1 MLRRSRRT
9 ALKHRGDDKNMKAS
23 FPTKYGPWALITG
36 ASRGLG
42 AEFAR
47 QCAARGLNTILVATN
62 ADLLQAQAA
71 AIKKDYG
78 VEVRTIALDLGR
90 EDILQEIAPATDSLE
105 IGLLVNNAGVSKV
118 RPFLHHTLDQLV
130 KQLHVNARAGL
141 ILAHHFGKK
150 MCERKR
156 GGIIFLSSGS
166 AMFGT
171 AYCANYAGT
180 KAYNLIIAE
189 TLWHELGRYGVDVLG
204 FMAGSTK
211 TPGWD
216 ANEPKPSRLVKV
228 MDAKST
234 VAEALQALG
243 RRPSLI
249 AGKSNRLGY
258 FFMGK
263 MVSRR
268 RAISMVGKS
277 MDKLFGP
284 FSDII

>member
-1 MLRRSRRT
+1 MLTSFSSR
-9 ALKHRGDDKNMKAS
+9 
-23 FPTKYGPWALITG
+23 YGPWALITG

-47 QCAARGLNTILVATN
+47 QCAERGLNVILIATN
-62 ADLLQAQAA
+62 ADLLRAQADS
-71 AIKKDYG
+71 IRSLYG
-78 VEVRTIALDLGR
+78 VEARTVALDLGR
-90 EDILQEIAPATDSLE
+90 EDILKDLPAVTDSLE

-118 RPFLHHTLDQLV
+118 GPFLNLTADQLV

-150 MCERKR
+150 MVERKR
-156 GGIIFLSSGS
+156 GGIIFLSSAS
-166 AMFGT
+166 AMYGT

-189 TLWHELGRYGVDVLG
+189 SLWYELGRHGVDVLG

-216 ANEPKPSRLVKV
+216 ANMPKPNRFVKV
-228 MDAKST
+228 MDVKPT
-234 VAEALQALG
+234 VAEALNALG
-243 RRPSLI
+243 KRPSLI
-249 AGKSNRLGY
+249 AGRSNRLGY

-263 MVSRR
+263 MLTRKQAIRIVSE
-268 RAISMVGKS
+268 S
-277 MDKLFGP
+277 MDKMFGP
-284 FSDII
+284 FDNSV